1 MLSLFV
7 GAACSRELLQPKIGY
22 HIAMRRAFL
31 LFLLLLTNCFLASC
45 DKEPLYNT
53 QSYVFGTL
61 VDISIY
67 GESEL
72 AAQEISNQIIRDFQA
87 LHNRLHAWRPSELK
101 TLNRAFALGK
111 IPVTI
116 KPDVAAMIA
125 DATQLSVQ
133 SKGAFNPSIGSLIQA
148 WGFQQDEFKPT
159 VIDENKL
166 KSLVQANP
174 QMTDIVIE
182 NGKVFSNNPQVQL
195 DFGGYA
201 KGYALDLAIINLR
214 KQGVKNALINIG
226 GNIIALGQHGEKPWR
241 VGIQHP
247 RKPNAIAVLNLESGW
262 AIGTSGDYQ
271 RYFDL
276 DGKRYC
282 HIIDPA
288 TGYPVQGMQ
297 AVTVLIP
304 PQSHAGVMSDVA
316 SKPIFIAKSDSR
328 AEAAKSMGVENFL
341 IIESIDKIWVSVA
354 MAKRITWLDQAAAK
368 HVVQIQP

>member
-67 GESEL
+67 GETEL

-101 TLNRAFALGK
+101 SLNRAFALGK
-111 IPVTI
+111 TPVKI
-116 KPDVAAMIA
+116 KPDLAAMIA
-125 DATQLSVQ
+125 DATQLSAQ
-133 SKGAFNPSIGSLIQA
+133 SNGAFNPAIGGLIQA
-148 WGFQQDEFKPT
+148 WGFQQDEFKPIE
-159 VIDENKL
+159 IDDNKL
-166 KSLVQANP
+166 KNLVETNP
-174 QMTDIVIE
+174 QMADIVIE
-182 NGKVFSNNPQVQL
+182 NDKAFSNNPHVQL

-226 GNIIALGQHGEKPWR
+226 GNIIALGKHGDKPWR

-276 DGKRYC
+276 NGKRYC

-304 PQSHAGVMSDVA
+304 PQNNAGVMSDVA
-316 SKPIFIAKSDSR
+316 SKPIFIANADAR

-341 IIESIDKIWVSVA
+341 VIESANKIWVSSA
-354 MAKRITWLDQAAAK
+354 MAKRITWLDQDVAK
-368 HVVQIQP
+368 YVVKIQP

>member
-1 MLSLFV
+1 MRLFLILSLFFLV
-7 GAACSRELLQPKIGY
+7 GCTKP
-22 HIAMRRAFL
+22 
-31 LFLLLLTNCFLASC
+31 
-45 DKEPLYNT
+45 EPLYNT

-111 IPVTI
+111 TPVTI
-116 KPDVAAMIA
+116 KPDLALMIA

-133 SKGAFNPSIGSLIQA
+133 SKGAFNPSIGGLIQA

-159 VIDENKL
+159 DIDENKL
-166 KSLVQANP
+166 KSLLQANP

-182 NGKVFSNNPQVQL
+182 NGKVFSSNQQVQL

-276 DGKRYC
+276 NGKRYC

-288 TGYPVQGMQ
+288 TGYPVQGTQ

-304 PQSHAGVMSDVA
+304 PQSNSGVMSDVA

-328 AEAAKSMGVENFL
+328 AETAKSIGVENFL
-341 IIESIDKIWVSVA
+341 IIESTDKIWVSVA
-354 MAKRITWLDQAAAK
+354 MAKRITWLDKHAAK

>member
-1 MLSLFV
+1 
-7 GAACSRELLQPKIGY
+7 
-22 HIAMRRAFL
+22 MRL
-31 LFLLLLTNCFLASC
+31 LFIFSFIFLVGC
-45 DKEPLYNT
+45 KPEPLYNT

-67 GESEL
+67 GETEL

-111 IPVTI
+111 TPVTI
-116 KPDVAAMIA
+116 KPELALMIA

-133 SKGAFNPSIGSLIQA
+133 SKGAFNPAIGGLIQA

-159 VIDENKL
+159 DIDESKL
-166 KSLVQANP
+166 KSLMQANP

-182 NGKVFSNNPQVQL
+182 NGKVFSNNQQVQL

-226 GNIIALGQHGEKPWR
+226 GNIIALGQHGDKPWR

-247 RKPNAIAVLNLESGW
+247 RKPSAIAVLNLESGW

-271 RYFDL
+271 RYFDV

-316 SKPIFIAKSDSR
+316 SKPIFIAKTDSR

-341 IIESIDKIWVSVA
+341 VIESTDKIGVSVA
-354 MAKRITWLDQAAAK
+354 MAKRITWLDKHAAK